1 MEGNS
6 NMALKIK
13 VNSTL
18 IVMVIFSILAI
29 SAAIIVTLLSKDI
42 ISVGDQNIAMWLQ
55 NLVAWTKG
63 GMVSELFWRIANF
76 SVMIIVLHLAL
87 TDKAVGFFKNRK
99 LAISEAVDNAADTKI
114 TAEKRH
120 EEVLAKFSK
129 AKEEIEDIKSSF
141 IEEGKKER
149 QRLIENAEKEAEKIR
164 IQAKNSIAQE
174 LVKAKLAI
182 KAEASDLAIK
192 MAEEILKK
200 NIKKEDLSRMTKEYI
215 KKAAELT

>member
-1 MEGNS
+1 
-6 NMALKIK
+6 MALKIK

-18 IVMVIFSILAI
+18 IVMVVFSVLAI
-29 SAAIIVTLLSKDI
+29 SAAIVVTLLSKNI
-42 ISVGDQNIAMWLQ
+42 ISVGDQNSAMWLQ

-63 GMVSELFWRIANF
+63 SMVSELFWRIANF

-87 TDKAVGFFKNRK
+87 TDKAVDFFKNRK
-99 LAISEAVDNAADTKI
+99 LAISEAIDDATETKV

-129 AKEEIEDIKSSF
+129 AKKEIEDIKSSF

-164 IQAKNSIAQE
+164 VQAKKSIEQE
-174 LVKAKLAI
+174 LIKAKLAI
-182 KAEASDLAIK
+182 KTEASDLAIK

-200 NIKKEDLSRMTKEYI
+200 NIKKDDLSRMTKEYI
-215 KKAAELT
+215 EKTTELT